1 MSARVPCIQDE
12 EASPKPRLL
21 KGPLRDTGR
30 RSYNTG
36 KIDVNG
42 RHSPGTNSGAIAMRQ
57 PLTVGFQF
65 PSYDL
70 SPIAIGELYLRAF
83 RLTHQVIY

>member
-1 MSARVPCIQDE
+1 MIIAYTAGRIKRFSTASVPCGTQ
-12 EASPKPRLL
+12 
-21 KGPLRDTGR
+21 R

-36 KIDVNG
+36 KLDVNG